1 MQLLI
6 DRQGNGL
13 CLYSEDIDLAS
24 LGHLSICRASYV
36 EPDATGQW
44 WTDLLPVGG
53 PKLGPYQKR
62 TQALEAEIIW
72 LQQWLEGRNRP
83 VGVLK

>member
-6 DRQGNGL
+6 DPQGNGR

-24 LGHLSICRASYV
+24 LGHLSIRRASYV
-36 EPDATGQW
+36 EPDATGHW

-53 PKLGPYQKR
+53 PKLGPFQKR
-62 TQALEAEIIW
+62 TQALEAEYIW
-72 LQQWLEGRNRP
+72 LQRWLERP
-83 VGVLK
+83 S